1 MVFIH
6 IICCLEHFALF
17 FLLVASTVAIFDGQ
31 FLIRCWETIKQKYGA
46 HFRWLLVVFCHFV
59 LQFISYCYT
68 IIIENTQVVHNTFRT
83 ESGVEYTV
91 NKKVIALDLM

>member
-1 MVFIH
+1 M
-6 IICCLEHFALF
+6 LF
-17 FLLVASTVAIFDGQ
+17 FLFVASTVAIFDGQ
-31 FLIRCWETIKQKYGA
+31 FLIRCWETIKQKIWSTFSLAIGCI
-46 HFRWLLVVFCHFV
+46 FHFV